1 MFRVQLKKAP
11 VTDAVLGDR
20 TLACWVGTVEGG
32 ILHFP
37 TYTYT
42 NMNGA
47 GNTNFYKNIQHKNR
61 INEWF
66 YVYYGYSK
74 TLALT

>member
-1 MFRVQLKKAP
+1 
-11 VTDAVLGDR
+11 
-20 TLACWVGTVEGG
+20 
-32 ILHFP
+32 
-37 TYTYT
+37 
-42 NMNGA
+42 MNGA
-47 GNTNFYKNIQHKNR
+47 GNVNFYKNIQHKNK